1 MNYKPLKLQ
10 LRVFLAGHTVAMVSY
25 YVTKLITKSS
35 TMVGQIFETMVV
47 ASSNKEWLQ
56 RPIKI
61 YVLETLCANLST
73 AFSNMEQYYPL
84 SRLHEF

>member
-1 MNYKPLKLQ
+1 
-10 LRVFLAGHTVAMVSY
+10 
-25 YVTKLITKSS
+25 
-35 TMVGQIFETMVV
+35 MVGQIFETMVV